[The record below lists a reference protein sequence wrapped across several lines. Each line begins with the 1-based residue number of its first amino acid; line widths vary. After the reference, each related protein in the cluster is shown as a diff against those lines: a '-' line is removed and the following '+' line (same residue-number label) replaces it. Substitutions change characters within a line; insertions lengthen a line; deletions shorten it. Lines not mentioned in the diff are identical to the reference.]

1 MMFKMLQHLRWL
13 VVSLAAFVLFH
24 VAIENIAAK
33 KWEVVSELPTRK
45 IGILNGSR

>member
-1 MMFKMLQHLRWL
+1 MMFKTLQHLRWI

-33 KWEVVSELPTRK
+33 KVNLKQNTRP
-45 IGILNGSR
+45 NFFEEN